1 LVRRLFANLDG
12 VKSPKSFPSTSA
24 LWVVHTSLTMTPW
37 THDARNFAGL
47 EQSRTS
53 QRPSLTGSKYGSG
66 FLFAIEDSPIHF
78 AVSRPALSNWLGVRL
93 MSLTIDT
100 TASKTRVVL
109 DLPLAYLVAQGRR
122 LRRAAA

>member
-1 LVRRLFANLDG
+1 MNHFPDTPTKPGYEDAYLVRRRFANFDG
-12 VKSPKSFPSTSA
+12 VRSPKSFPSTSA

-66 FLFAIEDSPIHF
+66 FLFAMEDSPVI
-78 AVSRPALSNWLGVRL
+78 L
-93 MSLTIDT
+93 
-100 TASKTRVVL
+100 
-109 DLPLAYLVAQGRR
+109 R
-122 LRRAAA
+122 LRAGRYFV